1 MVVGRPA
8 PLQLPHLYPL
18 AGNQQWSSRFPL
30 KLERQ
35 PLHGSEKTVQYQEH
49 KYAYGLEESDSPL
62 QKLVQPLAC
71 SDHRTKLGNATSL
84 PLQPIDKPEGIL
96 HGLSPSS
103 LH

>member
-18 AGNQQWSSRFPL
+18 AGNQQWTSRFPL

-35 PLHGSEKTVQYQEH
+35 PLHGSEKTVQYQER

-62 QKLVQPLAC
+62 QELVQALVC
-71 SDHRTKLGNATSL
+71 SNRCTGLDNATSR